1 MSGRSIAAS
10 GFLALV
16 LLGWGLIAFL
26 PAPERPP
33 PGIEPAG
40 AMPASFLAGLIW
52 AAAVGGFWLI
62 IDQMIFAPLELLRR
76 EMLFLAQ
83 TKGGS
88 RAMMLPGRH
97 LLGNFLPAVS
107 EVAEVIQE
115 NREEMKKELDRAT
128 QKSEEQKRWLE
139 VILVDLSEGVLVCN
153 LNHQMLLYNQVAAK
167 LFNAPE
173 AVGLGRPLF
182 SLVTRAAILHT
193 LDLLEHRA
201 KGANQTEATAPFI
214 CATADSRLML
224 QGRMGLIQDGSGKT
238 TAYVLTFT
246 DISQQVIEIAQS
258 DLVRKALTRDLRR
271 PVANL
276 RAAAE
281 TLNSFPN
288 MDAGTRASFEKVV
301 LDESSTLSERLQQ
314 LANEYRG
321 HALGRWP
328 MGDIHA
334 TDLFACLERRLRG
347 ATDIELTL
355 IGIPLWLQG
364 DSHLLLLL
372 IETLVKRLKQH
383 AGVKEFDAET
393 MLGDRR
399 VYLDLSWHGPP
410 VPASTL
416 DQWLEAPLEG
426 IDEPYSLK
434 DVLDRHGSEMW
445 SQSTSSGRA
454 LLRIPLLA
462 PVGAPAKKEVDALP
476 PRPEFYDFGLLREH
490 SDIGKLGD
498 KKLRELSFVVFD
510 TETTGLK
517 PSEGDEIISIGA
529 VRVVN
534 GRMLTG
540 ETFERLVNP
549 GRKIPP
555 ESIRFHHITDDMVKD
570 KPPIGIVLPQ
580 FKKFAGEEILVAH
593 NAAFD
598 LKFLQMKEKA
608 TGVRFANPVLDT
620 LLLSRLADEHLE
632 NHSLDS
638 IANRFSIDIPNRHS
652 ALGDALAT
660 GVVLIKLIE
669 ILESKGI
676 ETFGAVM
683 RRSNMAAEV
692 KLNQSNF

>member
-1 MSGRSIAAS
+1 VSGRSVAAS

-26 PAPERPP
+26 PAPERLP

-40 AMPASFLAGLIW
+40 AMPPGVLAGMIW
-52 AAAVGGFWLI
+52 AAAIGGFWLV
-62 IDQMIFAPLELLRR
+62 IDRMVFAALLNVGR
-76 EMLFLAQ
+76 EMRFLAQ
-83 TKGGS
+83 TKGAS
-88 RAMMLPGRH
+88 RALVLPGRH
-97 LLGNFLPAVS
+97 LLGDVIPALND
-107 EVAEVIQE
+107 VAELIQG
-115 NREEMKKELDRAT
+115 NLEEQRKELDRAT
-128 QKSEEQKRWLE
+128 QKSEDQKRWLE
-139 VILVDLSEGVLVCN
+139 VILVDLSEGILVCN

-182 SLVTRAAILHT
+182 ALVTRAAILHT
-193 LDLLEHRA
+193 LDLLEHRGRKA
-201 KGANQTEATAPFI
+201 GQMDATAPFI

-224 QGRMGLIQDGSGKT
+224 QGRMGLIQDASGKT

-246 DISQQVIEIAQS
+246 DISQHIIEIAQS
-258 DLVRKALTRDLRR
+258 DAVRRALTRDLRR
-271 PVANL
+271 PVANIL
-276 RAAAE
+276 AAAE
-281 TLNSFPN
+281 TLNGYPG
-288 MDAGTRASFEKVV
+288 MPAETRASFEKVV
-301 LDESSTLSERLQQ
+301 LDESSNLSERLQQ
-314 LANEYRG
+314 LALEYRG

-334 TDLFACLERRLRG
+334 SDLFACLERRLRA
-347 ATDIELTL
+347 ATGIELTL
-355 IGIPLWLQG
+355 VGIPLWLQG
-364 DSHLLLLL
+364 DSHLLLLA
-372 IETLVKRLKQH
+372 IENLVKRVSQH
-383 AGVKEFDAET
+383 AKVSEFDAET

-399 VYLDLSWHGPP
+399 VYLDLAWMGPAIP
-410 VPASTL
+410 SVLL
-416 DQWLEAPLEG
+416 DQWLEEPLES
-426 IDEPYSLK
+426 IDEPYTLK
-434 DVLDRHGSEMW
+434 DVMDRHGSEMW
-445 SQSTSSGRA
+445 SQPASGGRSI
-454 LLRIPLLA
+454 LRIPLLA
-462 PVGAPAKKEVDALP
+462 PAGAPVKQEAEPLP

-498 KKLRELSFVVFD
+498 KKLKDLRFVVFD

-549 GRKIPP
+549 GRTIPP
-555 ESIRFHHITDDMVKD
+555 ESIRFHHITDEMVKD
-570 KPPIGIVLPQ
+570 KPPISIVLPQ

-598 LKFLQMKEKA
+598 LKFLQMQEKA

-620 LLLSRLADEHLE
+620 LLLSRLADEHLD

-638 IANRFSIDIPNRHS
+638 IASRFVIDIPNRHT

-660 GVVLIKLIE
+660 GAVLVKLIE
-669 ILESKGI
+669 ILEAKGI
-676 ETFGAVM
+676 ETFGDVM
-683 RRSNMAAEV
+683 RRSNMVMEM
-692 KLNQSNF
+692 KINQTRF